1 MAPLTAHLLESGDHG
16 RLGFHPR
23 CPVCRRERLLGILSP
38 EPLISRRAQAAL
50 ATGVLALSVASP
62 GFALAQERDH
72 QQEGRVAPEQRN
84 LGQPPVGGP
93 GGQGGGEL
101 DDPGFDPGGETT
113 LPFDVGPLSG
123 PPQEDGDDG
132 ESEPLES
139 EPIHDPDARLA
150 PLSEPGADVSPTGY
164 DAPVPPAESAPPAEP
179 SPETP
184 VPQTRPPSADAP
196 GRPDSSPPTPRRERA
211 LEQTRPEQT
220 RTRPDTFTISP
231 QQPISPPSISPQQPI
246 SPPPIS
252 PQQPISPPPEMPS
265 AAPLLAQASVPAQSA
280 EDAEAGEPGES
291 AERLPSD
298 ARFHV
303 VEPGESLWSI
313 ATDLL
318 GPRAG
323 ARIARE
329 VTRLW
334 ELNED
339 RIGTGNPDVLPI
351 GVKLRLR

>member
-1 MAPLTAHLLESGDHG
+1 
-16 RLGFHPR
+16 
-23 CPVCRRERLLGILSP
+23 LSP

-211 LEQTRPEQT
+211 LEQTRPEQ
-220 RTRPDTFTISP
+220 RRPRPDTFT
-231 QQPISPPSISPQQPI
+231 
-246 SPPPIS
+246 IS

-318 GPRAG
+318 GPRATG